1 LFFGTEHG
9 GCSGIMCFALHNFIR
24 DSQLHY
30 KEFERCDADE
40 EYMSGA
46 SNVEE
51 QTQDDGREIEGENKV
66 TMNTIHD
73 RIAASIQNAR
83 GT

>member
-1 LFFGTEHG
+1 L
-9 GCSGIMCFALHNFIR
+9 R
-24 DSQLHY
+24 D

-40 EYMSGA
+40 EYIPRA

-51 QTQDDGREIEGENKV
+51 QTQDDGREIEGENEV
-66 TMNTIHD
+66 TMNTIRD
-73 RIAASIQNAR
+73 RIASSIANAS

>member
-1 LFFGTEHG
+1 VIV
-9 GCSGIMCFALHNFIR
+9 S
-24 DSQLHY
+24 DSQLRD
-30 KEFERCDADE
+30 KEFERCDAYE
-40 EYMSGA
+40 EYMPRA

-51 QTQDDGREIEGENKV
+51 QTQDDGREIEGENEV
-66 TMNTIHD
+66 TMNIIRD